1 MTDTSFKRLIIDLE
15 KCDQCETCSVACG
28 YYDRPHSN
36 ENGMSGL
43 RQRATFA
50 VICRRCASA
59 SCIDACAFEALDRG
73 EDNILQRHNM
83 RCVSCKMCAHACPFG
98 TIYTDM
104 LPFYELNCDACLNMS
119 DSEPLCV
126 ASCPHAALEYR
137 DTDPSEPDI
146 YIVDRHLAARARGW
160 VAREAT
166 S

>member
-15 KCDQCETCSVACG
+15 KCDQCESCVVSCG
-28 YYDRPHSN
+28 YYDRPRTN
-36 ENGMSGL
+36 ENGMAGL

-59 SCIDACAFEALDRG
+59 SCIDACAFDALDRD
-73 EDNILQRHNM
+73 EDGILQRHNM

-104 LPFYELNCDACLNMS
+104 LPFYEVNCDACLALC
-119 DSEPLCV
+119 DTDPPCV
-126 ASCPHAALEYR
+126 ASCPHGALEYR
-137 DTDPSEPDI
+137 DTDPSEADI
-146 YIVDRHLAARARGW
+146 HIVDQHLAARARGW
-160 VAREAT
+160 VRREVA